1 MVPICPQSGA
11 RRCLLLLL
19 FLCFLVVI
27 GFLIILYFAGFRP
40 FEETEETEFERK
52 FNAMLKAENL
62 TGKIS
67 GEMIQHVFESVA
79 LQKTAEV
86 PTEDRTRTKFFFDA
100 TKHARINE
108 RLEQLAAIKG
118 NNTHLFNQTGECNN

>member
-1 MVPICPQSGA
+1 MVSICPQSGA
-11 RRCLLLLL
+11 RRCLLLL
-19 FLCFLVVI
+19 FLCFVVVI
-27 GFLIILYFAGFRP
+27 GFLIILYFSGFHP

-52 FNAMLKAENL
+52 FNAMLKEENL

-79 LQKTAEV
+79 LQKTAQL
-86 PTEDRTRTKFFFDA
+86 PDKDRFQTKFFFDT
-100 TKHARINE
+100 TKHDRINE

-118 NNTHLFNQTGECNN
+118 NNTHLFNQTGECSN

>member
-1 MVPICPQSGA
+1 MVSICPQSGA
-11 RRCLLLLL
+11 RRCLLLL

-40 FEETEETEFERK
+40 FEETEETELERE

-67 GEMIQHVFESVA
+67 GEMIQQKFEAVA
-79 LQKTAEV
+79 LQKTLQLPDKDRPQTEFIFDRDKRLAEI
-86 PTEDRTRTKFFFDA
+86 K
-100 TKHARINE
+100 E
-108 RLEQLAAIKG
+108 RLEQLAAIK
-118 NNTHLFNQTGECNN
+118 NKTDLFNQTRECNN